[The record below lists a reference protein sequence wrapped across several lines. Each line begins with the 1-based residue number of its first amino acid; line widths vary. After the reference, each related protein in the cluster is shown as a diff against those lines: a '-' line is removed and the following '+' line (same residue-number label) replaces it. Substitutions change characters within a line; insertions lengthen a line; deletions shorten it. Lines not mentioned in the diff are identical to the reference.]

1 MKTLDF
7 TENKV
12 QVLGLDDLEQS
23 YHENHVDGTPVNG
36 IYHYV
41 LIHQL
46 LEIFQSHGLQP
57 DVQEIFAANNRDS
70 QRPGVTVLPEVEER
84 DGKGALSAHLM
95 RRVYA
100 NIALRC
106 DESDEVVTNVAV
118 AYHQRGI
125 QLAIGPMVKVCHNQC
140 IMGRPDV
147 AANYSC
153 FGGDKLDKQQRTVD
167 HLIDQAAAWAMAYEE
182 QQKERNTFFQQMRE
196 TQITWPEV
204 IAEIF
209 GHLLTH
215 RVKHDSKLDNI
226 HCSSPYALNSAQ
238 LNEACEAVWYKDWE
252 FQSYGRTLTFWDV
265 YQCMNNILKPDSMD
279 IPAVLP
285 QSLALIE
292 TLQYMLRSEIELYKN
307 KRISKLIIED

>member
-23 YHENHVDGTPVNG
+23 YHENHVDGRPVNG

-84 DGKGALSAHLM
+84 DGKGAVSAHLM

-118 AYHQRGI
+118 AYHQKGI

-147 AANYSC
+147 VANYGC
-153 FGGDKLDKQQRTVD
+153 FHGCGVSKPFDKQQRTID
-167 HLIDQAAAWAMAYEE
+167 HLLDTAAAWAMAYEE
-182 QQKERNTFFQQMRE
+182 QQKERNDILQQMRE
-196 TQITWPEV
+196 KKFGN
-204 IAEIF
+204 IF
-209 GHLLTH
+209 AVEKLIGRLTVH
-215 RVKHDSKLDNI
+215 RIQWDSRNDLI
-226 HCSSPYALNSAQ
+226 HEPLTYALNSAQ
-238 LNEACEAVWYKDWE
+238 INMAAEKLMIALKMGLPNRKFD
-252 FQSYGRTLTFWDV
+252 LTYWDA
-265 YQCMNNILKPDSMD
+265 YQCLNSVLKPDKMD

-285 QSLALIE
+285 QSLALFE
-292 TLQYMLRSEIELYKN
+292 ELKEFN
-307 KRISKLIIED
+307 WDFELKDENR

>member
-23 YHENHVDGTPVNG
+23 YHENHVDGRPVNG

-84 DGKGALSAHLM
+84 DGKGAVSAHLM

-106 DESDEVVTNVAV
+106 DESDDVVTNVAV
-118 AYHQRGI
+118 AYHQKGI

-153 FGGDKLDKQQRTVD
+153 FSGCGVSRPDKQQRTID
-167 HLIDQAAAWAMAYEE
+167 HLLDVAAAWAMGYEE
-182 QQKERNTFFQQMRE
+182 QQKRRNTFFQQLRE
-196 TQITWPEV
+196 REFGSIPEARKF
-204 IAEIF
+204 IGQLMERRIRYDSRDDRI
-209 GHLLTH
+209 HDPLT
-215 RVKHDSKLDNI
+215 
-226 HCSSPYALNSAQ
+226 YALNSAQ
-238 LNEACEAVWYKDWE
+238 INEATEKLLVAIVSAPHGSLTYWEA
-252 FQSYGRTLTFWDV
+252 
-265 YQCMNNILKPDSMD
+265 YQCLNSVLKPDKMD

-285 QSLALIE
+285 QSLALIG
-292 TLQYMLRSEIELYKN
+292 ELGYD
-307 KRISKLIIED
+307 L

>member
-84 DGKGALSAHLM
+84 DGKGAVSAHLM

-147 AANYSC
+147 VANYGC
-153 FGGDKLDKQQRTVD
+153 FHNESWTKENRTVD
-167 HLIDQAAAWAMAYEE
+167 HLLNTAAAWAMAYEE
-182 QQKERNTFFQQMRE
+182 QQKVRNKFFQQLREKDLGDDWDVKELIGHFVMR
-196 TQITWPEV
+196 
-204 IAEIF
+204 
-209 GHLLTH
+209 
-215 RVKHDSKLDNI
+215 RVRVDSRDPRI
-226 HCSSPYALNSAQ
+226 HEPVEYALNSAQ
-238 LNEACEAVWYKDWE
+238 INEATANLVVALIPKPH
-252 FQSYGRTLTFWDV
+252 SLTFWQA
-265 YQCMNNILKPDSMD
+265 YQCLNSVLKPDKMD

-292 TLQYMLRSEIELYKN
+292 ELKSEIHCH
-307 KRISKLIIED
+307 